1 MISKSSFKDINQAV
15 WHTQTKIIF
24 VGDDAQLPPVGELEP
39 VIATYEY
46 ITNQATLSLI
56 VRYDGD
62 IARVAEEI
70 RSDKPN
76 GMASQRLYAKIFY
89 RVRRKVAQQII
100 LKFIIKQIKQLSKF
114 LAIANSILPEVS
126 KYVDVAGGIYAGSL
140 K

>member
-76 GMASQRLYAKIFY
+76 GMASQRAFNKRLYPFRTTPDKTIS
-89 RVRRKVAQQII
+89 RLNRSDWLER
-100 LKFIIKQIKQLSKF
+100 
-114 LAIANSILPEVS
+114 AIAYFKSDSYIENPDTEL
-126 KYVDVAGGIYAGSL
+126 SL
-140 K
+140 HRLARRD